1 MKKTIFLLSFL
12 LFALVAVAQTPKM
25 YYGDDSRTG
34 QPFSKDPHVVKF
46 NGRYLMYYTIAESV
60 KPPKTGLGIG
70 IAESHDLI
78 NWRKVGEI
86 TPAPDA
92 EYERKGIAA
101 PGALVRDGK
110 VHLFYQTYG
119 NGKKDAIC
127 HATSV
132 DGINFKRNPTNPIF
146 SPTGD
151 WNCGRAI
158 DAEVAFFKGRY
169 YLYFATRDKDLKVQM
184 QGVASA
190 PASTNFNRED
200 WTQECDES
208 ILKPEL
214 DWEKMCIEAAS
225 VIRRKGRLVMFYAGA
240 YNNDPQQIGVA
251 VSKDGVN
258 WKRMSDTPFLA
269 NGKPGEWNARE
280 SGHPHIFQD
289 EDGRTYLF
297 FQGNNKAGQ
306 WYLSNVE
313 VFWKGWKPYLKR

>member
-127 HATSV
+127 HATSE

-169 YLYFATRDKDLKVQM
+169 YLYFATRDMDLKVQM